1 MLPGELPL
9 PEWIF
14 ACPGTVV
21 NRLFGHLAGAYD
33 QGFARSY
40 GQALRAFQH
49 QWCLGHGGQLRCPR
63 CGSAALIRKGWRPR
77 VLRSSRGRLPLAVQ
91 QMRCKSCGRTF
102 RPVNAVLG
110 LPFQRRFLDELVE
123 KAIGMGIQMPFGR
136 ASWALRALLAD
147 APSPEGLRRQI
158 AARAAA
164 CTPCG
169 EVAGKTVLVDGTR
182 VKAGNNP
189 RGSAVHLAISAV
201 PGPEV
206 AGRPTIVKRLV
217 HLHVGDSE
225 GLRQRLR
232 GLPVERLVHDGGM
245 NLEGCASKVQRC
257 RWHLVHQLNHYLWQ
271 DGMKVEQR
279 RHYQK
284 RLKRLLWRKGPR
296 APVGLDAFIKEL
308 QQDGFR
314 QSAEH
319 LKNAQSQTFTWQ
331 ADKGFAFTTT
341 APLEREMRELNRRA
355 DVGARWSDRGIEN
368 VLTVLFHYRLNEKPT
383 VPLRAYQ

>member
-1 MLPGELPL
+1 L
-9 PEWIF
+9 
-14 ACPGTVV
+14 
-21 NRLFGHLAGAYD
+21 H
-33 QGFARSY
+33 
-40 GQALRAFQH
+40 
-49 QWCLGHGGQLRCPR
+49 CPR

-77 VLRSSRGRLPLAVQ
+77 VLRSSRGRLPLQVQ

-110 LPFQRRFLDELVE
+110 LPFGRRFLDELLE

-136 ASWALRALLAD
+136 ASWVLRALLAD

-158 AARAAA
+158 AARAAMLV
-164 CTPCG
+164 PCD
-169 EVAGKTVLVDGTR
+169 EVAGTTVLVDSTR
-182 VKAGNNP
+182 VKAGKNP
-189 RGSAVHLAISAV
+189 RGSAAHLAVTAV

-225 GLRQRLR
+225 ALRQRLL

-245 NLEGCASKVQRC
+245 NLGACAPKVQSC
-257 RWHLVHQLNHYLWQ
+257 RRHLVHQLNHYLWL

-284 RLKRLLWRKGPR
+284 RLKRLLWRQGPR
-296 APVGLDAFIKEL
+296 APEGLDAFIKEL
-308 QQDGFR
+308 QRDGFR

-319 LKNAQSQTFTWQ
+319 LQNAQPQTFTWQ

-355 DVGARWSDRGIEN
+355 DVGARWSERGIEN
-368 VLTVLFHYRLNEKPT
+368 VLTVLFHYRLNEIPI
-383 VPLRAYQ
+383 VPLRTYP